1 MENGADRHRQAGF
14 AAGLSAYL
22 IWGLLPVYL
31 KALKQVS
38 PNDVLAYRVLWAVA
52 FCAIIALAAGRA
64 RIIRD
69 VLRDGRRLLLLTAS
83 SLIIGLNWLI
93 YIWAINSNH
102 VLEAS
107 LGYFIN
113 PLISVLFGVVLFR
126 ERLGRA
132 GWVAVTL
139 AAVGVAVL
147 ALAKG
152 ALPWVSLGLALT
164 FAVYSAIRKYVPVE
178 AVAGLFVETLI
189 LAPGAALWLYQFGQ
203 WDFTRE
209 PAMAVLL
216 AMAGPI
222 TAVPLILFAVA
233 ARRLPLI
240 TIGLMQ
246 YLTPTMVF
254 LLGVFIYREPLGVTQ
269 LFAFACIW
277 AGLAVYAAD
286 AIRKMRRRPLA

>member
-1 MENGADRHRQAGF
+1 MEDGADRRTGL

-31 KALKQVS
+31 KALKQVP
-38 PNDVLAYRVLWAVA
+38 PNDVLAHRVLWAVA
-52 FCAIIALAAGRA
+52 FCAIIALVAGRA
-64 RIIRD
+64 QIVWS

-83 SLIIGLNWLI
+83 SLIIGANWLI

-102 VLEAS
+102 MLEAS

-113 PLISVLFGVVLFR
+113 PLISVLFGMVLFGEKLGRTGWAAVALAGAGVVVL
-126 ERLGRA
+126 A
-132 GWVAVTL
+132 VAN
-139 AAVGVAVL
+139 
-147 ALAKG
+147 G

-164 FAVYSAIRKYVPVE
+164 FSVYSAIRKYVPVE

-189 LAPGAALWLYQFGQ
+189 LAPIAAFWLYRFGQ
-203 WDFTRE
+203 GDFTGE
-209 PAMAVLL
+209 PAMAGLL
-216 AMAGPI
+216 ALAGPI
-222 TAVPLILFAVA
+222 TAIPLILFAVA

-254 LLGVFIYREPLGVTQ
+254 LLGVFIYREPLGVAQ